1 MTNEHL
7 ATSQPVRPELP
18 IHVVGGGS
26 GPCQVVGEASGKG
39 GSEVFSGDD
48 EGHEDTGEVVESQE
62 EEVDPQRTLSTPYQ
76 PTQSEIEEHRVG
88 HLPYRCRWREVQGR
102 RRDDA

>member
-62 EEVDPQRTLSTPYQ
+62 EEVDPNVRCLHLTSLHNPKLKSIEWTICHTGAGAST
-76 PTQSEIEEHRVG
+76 V
-88 HLPYRCRWREVQGR
+88 
-102 RRDDA
+102 